1 MHLKEY
7 FEQNRGIGVLST
19 ADSNGKVDAA
29 IYARPHLMEDG
40 TLAFIM
46 RDRLTHSNLQ
56 ENSSAAYLFIEQGG
70 GYKGVRLFL
79 KKVKENKDEEL
90 IKQLTRRCLSPEEDE
105 ARGPKFLVYFEI
117 EKVLDLIGG
126 GVPAVEPA

>member
-56 ENSSAAYLFIEQGG
+56 ENPSAAYLFIEQGG

-126 GVPAVEPA
+126 GAPAVEQS